1 VTAVAEPAVVVTD
14 PGVYDLTAE
23 AYHRDPVP
31 EGSLS
36 ASGVK
41 KLLPPSCP
49 AIYRYER
56 DHGQPHKKVFDFG
69 HAAHQK
75 VLGVGPE
82 IVVVHFDS
90 WRTDDAK
97 AQQAQAYA
105 EGKIPLLAKDHQI
118 VVDMAAALRA
128 HPLASKLLAPG
139 TGAAEQA
146 MFWVDEQAGI
156 WRRSMIDWLRN
167 KGPGRPMIVDYK
179 TANKVDN
186 ASLSK
191 TLVDYGYAGQA
202 PFYLDGAIQ
211 LGLVDGDSA
220 FLFVAQQKNPPY
232 LVNVWQP
239 DERAIEYGRRINRQA
254 IELFAECQASGVW
267 PGYSDDIE
275 EIALPAWVER
285 SLDQF

>member
-1 VTAVAEPAVVVTD
+1 MTAVAEPAVVVTE
-14 PGVYDLTAE
+14 PGVYDMTAE
-23 AYHRDPVP
+23 VYHGDPVP

-36 ASGVK
+36 SSGVK
-41 KLLPPSCP
+41 KLLPPSVP
-49 AIYRYER
+49 AIYKYER

-82 IVVVHFDS
+82 IVVVHHDS
-90 WRTDDAK
+90 WRTADAQ
-97 AQQAQAYA
+97 AQQTKAYA
-105 EGKIPLLAKDHQI
+105 EGKIPLLDKDHQI
-118 VVDMAAALRA
+118 VCDMAAALRA
-128 HPLASKLLAPG
+128 HPLAAKLLAPG
-139 TGAAEQA
+139 TGTAEQA
-146 MFWVDEQAGI
+146 MFWVDSEAGV
-156 WRRSMIDWLRN
+156 WRRSMVDWLRN

-179 TANKVDN
+179 GLAKVDD

-191 TLVDYGYAGQA
+191 TLVDYNYASQA
-202 PFYLDGAIQ
+202 PFYLDGAID

-220 FLFVAQQKNPPY
+220 FVFVAQMKTAPY

-239 DERAIEYGRRINRQA
+239 DERAIEYGRRRNREAINV
-254 IELFAECQASGVW
+254 FAACQESGVW
-267 PGYSDDIE
+267 PGYGSEIG

>member
-1 VTAVAEPAVVVTD
+1 MTAVAEPAVVVTE
-14 PGVYDLTAE
+14 PGIYDLTAE
-23 AYHRDPVP
+23 RYHADPVP

-36 ASGVK
+36 SSGVK

-49 AIYRYER
+49 AIYRWER
-56 DHGQPHKKVFDFG
+56 DHGQPHKKTFDFG

-82 IVVVHFDS
+82 IVVVKYDD
-90 WRTDDAK
+90 WRTSDA
-97 AQQAQAYA
+97 QAQKALAYA
-105 EGKIPLLAKDHQI
+105 EGKIPLLAKDHQ
-118 VVDMAAALRA
+118 VVLEMAAALRA

-139 TGAAEQA
+139 TGTAEQA
-146 MFWVDEQAGI
+146 MFWVDEHAGV

-167 KGPGRPMIVDYK
+167 LGPGRPMIVDYK
-179 TANKVDN
+179 GLAKVDD

-220 FLFVAQQKNPPY
+220 FVFVAQQKTPPY
-232 LVNVWQP
+232 LINVWQP
-239 DERAIEYGRRINRQA
+239 DERAIEYGRRINRRA
-254 IELFAECQASGVW
+254 IDIFAECQATGVW
-267 PGYSDDIE
+267 PDYGT
-275 EIALPAWVER
+275 EIGAIPLPAWVER
-285 SLDQF
+285 TLDQF